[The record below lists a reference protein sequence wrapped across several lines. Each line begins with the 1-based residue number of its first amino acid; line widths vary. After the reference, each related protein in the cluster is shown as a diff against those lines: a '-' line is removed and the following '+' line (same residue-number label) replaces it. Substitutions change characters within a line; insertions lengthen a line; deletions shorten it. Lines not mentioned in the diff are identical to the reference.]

1 MKKKSKSDFLINKNK
16 IIFIDGLIGGG
27 KSLIANITGSIQ
39 GVDWWR
45 YESKFEQLCSLNYF
59 KKIDLEDASSLIV
72 KFYNEIY
79 YANFILRHVNFRNKD
94 ISSVYKHPR
103 SEKILKRLNLTDN
116 SSKTKY
122 KKSKI
127 IIPFMTHFNSM
138 SSEPLFKSFGEKLV
152 YLYLTKSP
160 YDYQIINHL
169 AKWTKEWEKKK
180 NRFAIFTSFDKKSKK
195 FYPKFVEGYKNEYLK
210 INRFEKAILILKIFS
225 DYKKNIKKIN
235 FYKNKYNSK
244 IIIIPFEGFIINPD
258 KYVNSLLKLL
268 GKTTDKILKL
278 SLKKNDVPRK
288 SNFLKRQRI
297 KYHDKK
303 FNDDKVSEY
312 LKNKVSKKYLFE
324 LYRQKKN
331 YDNFVKKFNDF

>member
-1 MKKKSKSDFLINKNK
+1 MKKKSKSDFLINNNK

-27 KSLIANITGSIQ
+27 KSLIANIVGSIQ

-45 YESKFEQLCSLNYF
+45 YESKFEQICSLNYF
-59 KKIDLEDASSLIV
+59 KKIDIEDASSLIV

-79 YANFILRHVNFRNKD
+79 YDNLILRHSNLRKKD
-94 ISSVYKHPR
+94 MSSVYKHPR
-103 SEKILKRLNLTDN
+103 SEKILKRLKLTDN
-116 SSKTKY
+116 SSKAKY
-122 KKSKI
+122 KESKI

-152 YLYLTKSP
+152 YIYLTKSS
-160 YDYQIINHL
+160 YDYQIINHI

-180 NRFAIFTSFDKKSKK
+180 NRFSIFTSFDKKSKK
-195 FYPKFVEGYKNEYLK
+195 FYPKFVEDYKNEYLK

-225 DYKKNIKKIN
+225 DYRKNIKKIN
-235 FYKNKYNSK
+235 FYKDKYNSK
-244 IIIIPFEGFIINPD
+244 IIIIPFEGLIINPN
-258 KYVNSLLKLL
+258 KYVNSLVKLL
-268 GKTTDKILKL
+268 GKTNDKILKL

-288 SNFLKRQRI
+288 SNFFKSQCI
-297 KYHDKK
+297 KYNDKK

-312 LKNKVSKKYLFE
+312 LKNKVSKNYLSE

-331 YDNFVKKFNDF
+331 YENFVKKFDVF